1 VKRVTPIAIVLVAL
15 VLRLIRLTHF
25 GLGNDEIAEVFWSS
39 LPLRQMLH
47 WVSNDGVHPPLDYF
61 MQFVLDRISNSEWVW
76 RLPRVLAGTATVALM
91 MPLTRRW
98 FDERAGWIAALLLAV
113 SPIHIRFSQEVRPY
127 AFGLFW
133 MVLAI
138 TVIPSGVEGSGGR
151 GGAPPSRPGPSTTL
165 GMTRAIAWFIAVYLA
180 GMTLYFAGM
189 IAGLVSVAVI
199 LLNMPTLRR
208 KLPLIILGWIVLY
221 APWLPIVIGT
231 SRAKSPLP
239 PEHLTWSWLTYHLQT
254 LGTGDWQ
261 NDPVSIGSWLLWALA
276 LTGVAIAIRNC
287 RTIPAV
293 VWLVIGL
300 ALQII
305 VLQMHPHYPAIRH
318 LLPAWLAVFPL
329 VGCAASRL
337 RWFAAIA
344 LVVIFF
350 DGKTLRDYYNHGR
363 PEWNRVA
370 QFVADRVKPGER
382 VLVANNWTDLN
393 FGWYW
398 HREPRIVD
406 VEKITTHIDGPAW
419 FVISSCGIAPELAR
433 MPLAQEFHYT
443 NHCEVRYIPAGAS
456 VDMPQCP

>member
-1 VKRVTPIAIVLVAL
+1 MRGTVPIAIVLLAL

-39 LPLRQMLH
+39 LPFRQMLH
-47 WVSNDGVHPPLDYF
+47 RVSNDGVHPPLDYF
-61 MQFVLDRISNSEWVW
+61 MQFVLDRISNNEWVW
-76 RLPRVLAGTATVALM
+76 RLPRVLAGTAIVALM

-138 TVIPSGVEGSGGR
+138 V
-151 GGAPPSRPGPSTTL
+151 L
-165 GMTRAIAWFIAVYLA
+165 LQRANLVAWFIAVYLA

-189 IAGLVSVAVI
+189 IAGLVSIAVI
-199 LLNMPTLRR
+199 LLNMPALRR

-276 LTGVAIAIRNC
+276 LTGVGIAIRNR
-287 RTIPAV
+287 RTISAA

-300 ALQII
+300 LLQIA

-329 VGCAASRL
+329 IGCAASRL
-337 RWFAAIA
+337 RWFSAIV

-350 DGKTLRDYYNHGR
+350 DGRTLRDYYNHGR